1 MLLYIILSSPLFVN
15 ARSSSLA
22 FGPAV
27 HCCMATILPVTTSDF
42 PNWFD
47 IQFDSFCFLAAGH
60 NKEPVV
66 VVVDNNV
73 GQDIDTDIVVATGE
87 VAGSDS
93 R

>member
-1 MLLYIILSSPLFVN
+1 MLLYIILSSPRFVN

-47 IQFDSFCFLAAGH
+47 IQFDSFCFLAVGH

-66 VVVDNNV
+66 VVVDNSV
-73 GQDIDTDIVVATGE
+73 EQDIDTDTVVATGE

>member
-1 MLLYIILSSPLFVN
+1 MGLLYIILPTPRFVN
-15 ARSSSLA
+15 ARASSLA

-47 IQFDSFCFLAAGH
+47 IQFDSFRFAAWH
-60 NKEPVV
+60 NKAPVV
-66 VVVDNNV
+66 VVVGNSV
-73 GQDIDTDIVVATGE
+73 GQDIDNDIVAATVV